1 MENIRDEKGEK
12 LKIMIMCLMD
22 KSTCLERYRGR
33 ERETETQKLGRK
45 SGGRGRDRER
55 EQTHSERDT

>member
-22 KSTCLERYRGR
+22 KSTCLERYRGGER
-33 ERETETQKLGRK
+33 ERQRH
-45 SGGRGRDRER
+45 RN
-55 EQTHSERDT
+55 